1 MDKLKGWRYAL
12 IVSLVTA
19 RNMAAWTRMTFAVVD
34 TMDTD
39 TYHWDSHPLKFCRF
53 QIGLQVL

>member
-53 QIGLQVL
+53 H